1 MLNRPNIFL
10 FSVISFGAGIFIA
23 SFLFVDWVWILSF
36 SVLISCFSF
45 WSFLCQKNLL
55 IFAAF
60 VSIFLFGIISFQISD
75 YYGQKNSSV
84 YLNGNSIKAVGII
97 YDEPEFKESSVW
109 LRAELKDSYQGRVLI
124 KTKPYAKDFQYGD
137 EIYFEG
143 KLEEPEN
150 FLDFDFKAYL
160 AKEGIY
166 SIVNYP
172 KLEIVKN
179 SQGSVIK
186 SFLLKIKNSFE
197 EKINSILPEPESS
210 FLGGLLLGERQSLN
224 ADLKEKMQ
232 KSGTSHLIAL
242 SGYNITII
250 CSAILSLLLFFGLK
264 RGVAF
269 WLSVLFVILFV
280 LMTGASASVVR
291 AGIMGILFLLSQKI
305 GRLYHPRNALFLA
318 GLGMIL
324 INPKILRFDF
334 AFQLSF
340 AATLGL
346 IYFHPFFER
355 ILKSDKSS
363 FLNWRSVLATTL
375 SAQLAV
381 LPLIILRFGYF
392 PVVSPLSNI
401 FILSLIP
408 ITMLLGFLAGILGFV
423 FSGLATI
430 FGFLS
435 YLLLKVE
442 ILIISFFGSFKFAI
456 ISLDK
461 IREWVFWLAIGVV
474 VILFIYLQKRKLKYL
489 EQWKHPINQ

>member
-1 MLNRPNIFL
+1 MFSRPDKFL
-10 FSVISFGAGIFIA
+10 VAVISFGVGVFIA
-23 SFLFVDWVWILSF
+23 SFLFVSWVWILLF
-36 SVLISCFSF
+36 LVLISCFSF
-45 WSFLCQKNLL
+45 WSFLCRKNLL

-60 VSIFLFGIISFQISD
+60 ISIFFLGIISFQISD
-75 YYGQKNSSV
+75 YYGQKNSSA
-84 YLNGNSIKAVGII
+84 YLNGNSVKAVGII

-109 LRAELKDSYQGRVLI
+109 LRAELKDGYQGRILI

-137 EIYFEG
+137 EISFEG

-150 FLDFDFKAYL
+150 FLDFDFRAYL

-179 SQGSVIK
+179 NQGSAIK

-232 KSGTSHLIAL
+232 KSGTSHLVAL

-250 CSAILSLLLFFGLK
+250 CSAVLSLLLFFGLR
-264 RGVAF
+264 RGIAF

-280 LMTGASASVVR
+280 LMTGASASVMR

-346 IYFHPFFER
+346 IYFYPFFEK

-408 ITMLLGFLAGILGFV
+408 ITMLLGFLVGVLGFV

-430 FGFLS
+430 FGFLP

-461 IREWVFWLAIGVV
+461 IREWIFWLAIAVV
-474 VILFIYLQKRKLKYL
+474 VVLFIYLQKRRLKYL
-489 EQWKHPINQ
+489 EQWKHPISQ

>member
-1 MLNRPNIFL
+1 L
-10 FSVISFGAGIFIA
+10 
-23 SFLFVDWVWILSF
+23 
-36 SVLISCFSF
+36 
-45 WSFLCQKNLL
+45 
-55 IFAAF
+55 
-60 VSIFLFGIISFQISD
+60 GIISFQVSD

-84 YLNGNSIKAVGII
+84 YLNGGFVKAIGII

-109 LRAELKDSYQGRVLI
+109 LRAELKDGYQGKVLI

-137 EIYFEG
+137 EVSFEG

-179 SQGSVIK
+179 NQGSIIK

-250 CSAILSLLLFFGLK
+250 CSAVLSLLLFFGLR
-264 RGVAF
+264 RGTAF
-269 WLSVLFVILFV
+269 WLSVLFVALFV

-318 GLGMIL
+318 GLAMIL

-346 IYFHPFFER
+346 IYFYPFFER

-363 FLNWRSVLATTL
+363 FLNWRSILATTL

-392 PVVSPLSNI
+392 PIVSPLSNI

-408 ITMLLGFLAGILGFV
+408 ITMLLGFLVGSLGFV
-423 FSGLATI
+423 FFGLATI
-430 FGFLS
+430 FGFLP

-461 IREWVFWLAIGVV
+461 IREWVFWLAIVTV
-474 VILFIYLQKRKLKYL
+474 VILFVYLQKRRIKYL
-489 EQWKHPINQ
+489 EQWKHPISQ

>member
-23 SFLFVDWVWILSF
+23 SFLFIDWVGILLF
-36 SVLISCFSF
+36 LVLISCFSF
-45 WSFLCQKNLL
+45 WSFLCRKNLL

-60 VSIFLFGIISFQISD
+60 ISIFFLGIVSFQISD
-75 YYGQKNSSV
+75 YYGQKNSSA
-84 YLNGNSIKAVGII
+84 YLNDNFIKVLGII

-109 LRAELKDSYQGRVLI
+109 LRVELKDGYQGKVLI

-143 KLEEPEN
+143 RIEEPEN

-166 SIVNYP
+166 SIINYP
-172 KLEIVKN
+172 KLEIIKN
-179 SQGSVIK
+179 NQGSAIK

-197 EKINSILPEPESS
+197 EKIDSILPEPESS

-232 KSGTSHLIAL
+232 KSGTSHLVAL

-250 CSAILSLLLFFGLK
+250 CSAVLSLLLFFGLK
-264 RGVAF
+264 RGTAF
-269 WLSVLFVILFV
+269 WLSVLFVVLFV

-318 GLGMIL
+318 GIIMIL

-346 IYFHPFFER
+346 IYFYPFFER
-355 ILKSDKSS
+355 ILESDKSS
-363 FLNWRSVLATTL
+363 FLNWRNILATTL

-408 ITMLLGFLAGILGFV
+408 ITMLLGFLSVMLGFILP
-423 FSGLATI
+423 GLAAV
-430 FGFLS
+430 FGFLP
-435 YLLLKVE
+435 YLMLKLE
-442 ILIISFFGSFKFAI
+442 ILIINFFGSLKFAI
-456 ISLDK
+456 IYLDK
-461 IREWVFWLAIGVV
+461 IREWIFWLAIAIV
-474 VILFIYLQKRKLKYL
+474 VILFIYLQKRKIKYL
-489 EQWKHPINQ
+489 EHAR